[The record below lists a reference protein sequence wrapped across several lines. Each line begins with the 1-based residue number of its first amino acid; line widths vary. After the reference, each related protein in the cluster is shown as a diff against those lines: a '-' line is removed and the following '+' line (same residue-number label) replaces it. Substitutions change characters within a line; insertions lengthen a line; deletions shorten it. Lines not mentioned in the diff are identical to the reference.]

1 MKDNELKAL
10 FVGIELEKAKRRNYT
25 PESGEEQEL
34 RELEQAERTAKRL
47 KSELAHNLAEGNL
60 WADIKG
66 QREINKE
73 NKRKQKT
80 LWFKVKKY
88 LGFV

>member
-1 MKDNELKAL
+1 MKDKELKAL
-10 FVGIELEKAKRRNYT
+10 LIGIELEKTKRRDYSS
-25 PESGEEQEL
+25 ESGAEQEL
-34 RELEQAERTAKRL
+34 RELEHAERTAKRL
-47 KSELAHNLAEGNL
+47 KSEMSYQIQNVDMWAE
-60 WADIKG
+60 IKN
-66 QREINKE
+66 QREFNKE